1 MAAVFFSLWPQLRFC
16 EKSGIPEMKRR
27 MNMKSRMKRKEGQA
41 MVEYIIIVAVVAIAA
56 LVIFGLFGDTIQKK
70 LGGAVDEL
78 EGDDSGSSAVQ
89 SSQSHLE
96 QLGDD

>member
-1 MAAVFFSLWPQLRFC
+1 
-16 EKSGIPEMKRR
+16 MKRR
-27 MNMKSRMKRKEGQA
+27 TGMRKSMKRKEGQA

-78 EGDDSGSSAVQ
+78 EGDSSGSDSVQ

-96 QLGDD
+96 ELGD

>member
-1 MAAVFFSLWPQLRFC
+1 
-16 EKSGIPEMKRR
+16 MKY
-27 MNMKSRMKRKEGQA
+27 RMKRKEGQA

-70 LGGAVDEL
+70 LGGAVNEL
-78 EGDDSGSSAVQ
+78 EGDDSGTAAVQ
-89 SSQSHLE
+89 DSKGHLE